1 MGEMINKLEEY
12 VERNLEPKLI
22 SYVPDGNGFSL
33 EMRDAFHKKTSKE
46 IAQELF
52 DIFMSF
58 A

>member
-1 MGEMINKLEEY
+1 MGIMIDKLEEY
-12 VERNLEPKLI
+12 VDQNLEPKLI
-22 SYVPDGNGFSL
+22 SYVPNGEGFSL

-46 IAQELF
+46 IARELF